1 MASLIAKQPKDTK
14 KQTTV
19 SLSGTVLADL
29 ELYCRFI
36 DSARDWVI
44 NEALKSVFRRD
55 RAFLEW
61 KERAGLEGQ
70 PKPSETLPL
79 TLASVPPTAPWE
91 WESGAWPLPSARD
104 TGALSGCLG
113 GFDVARHCSQSHDA
127 QFRPGVFRGIC
138 PAETMAF
145 PIGQ

>member
-19 SLSGTVLADL
+19 SLSGTVIADL

-55 RAFLEW
+55 KAFLEW
-61 KERAGLEGQ
+61 RERAGAEGQ
-70 PKPSETLPL
+70 PKPGETLPL
-79 TLASVPPTAPWE
+79 VLAP
-91 WESGAWPLPSARD
+91 GPSAVPGNGKAERSR
-104 TGALSGCLG
+104 LP
-113 GFDVARHCSQSHDA
+113 
-127 QFRPGVFRGIC
+127 RPETREPS
-138 PAETMAF
+138 PAA
-145 PIGQ
+145 